1 MAWIVTSWRIDRLES
16 LVSTQVRAGVE
27 RERRHAQRVSS
38 RAARERDDL
47 AAELEALERLGIEL
61 RAKLSDR
68 ETAPAEP
75 PLRAVPASPRVDGSR
90 RGGRARLRESPLAE
104 LFRATAG

>member
-1 MAWIVTSWRIDRLES
+1 MAWIVTSWRIDRLEA
-16 LVSTQVRAGVE
+16 LVSTEVRARAE
-27 RERRHAQRVSS
+27 RERRHAERVSS

-61 RAKLSDR
+61 RAQLSDR
-68 ETAPAEP
+68 ETARAEP
-75 PLRAVPASPRVDGSR
+75 PLRAVPTPSRADRPR
-90 RGGRARLRESPLAE
+90 RGGRARLEESPLAE